1 MASVTSLTAS
11 VHQRLATALSAT
23 LPTADADPLLRRSDR
38 ADYQANGILALAKKA
53 KANPRELATQVVA
66 RVESGELIGEI
77 EVSGPG
83 FLNIT
88 LTDRAITQNLAAR
101 YADDTGRLGVP
112 TAERPGTTVIDY
124 AQPNVAKEMHVG
136 HLRSAVIGD
145 AVVQILEF
153 TGENVVRR
161 HHIGDWGTQFGM
173 LIQYLDEHPHE
184 LDHKDARVSGEEA
197 MSNLDRLYKAAR
209 KLFDSDEEFK
219 TRARRRVVDL
229 QAGDP
234 HTLATW
240 QKFVDESKIYFF
252 SVFEKL
258 DMEVRDADIVGES
271 GYNDMLDETCRL
283 LEESGVAVRSEG
295 ALCVFFDDVKGPDGN
310 PVPLIVKKSDGG
322 YGYAATDLSAIRD
335 RVFHLKANS
344 LLYVVDARQSLH
356 FKMVFETAR
365 RAGWLNDDDVKA
377 FQLAFGTVLGKD
389 GKPFKTR
396 EGETIRL
403 VDLLD
408 EAIDR
413 ATAVVREKAEKVGL
427 TEEEIVENGRYVGI
441 GAVKYAD
448 LSTSAVRDYKF
459 DLDQMV
465 SLNGDTSV
473 YLQYA
478 YARIQSILRKAGEAG
493 PAAHPELELAPAE
506 RALGLH
512 LDQFGEAVAEVAESY
527 EPHKLAAYLFR
538 LATLL
543 TSFYDQCPVLKA
555 ESPAQVENRLFLV
568 DLTART
574 LHRGMA
580 LLATRTPSPHAPPP
594 GYRPPAAGRV
604 ALRHPRPGRCRC
616 LPLQSLAW
624 RPFPIRC
631 PSWRPTRAGVC
642 SGLNSRFRRGG

>member
-1 MASVTSLTAS
+1 MASVTSLSDVVQQHLAS
-11 VHQRLATALSAT
+11 ALSAT
-23 LPTADADPLLRRSDR
+23 LPEAAGADPLLRRSDR
-38 ADYQANGILALAKKA
+38 ADFQANGILALAKKA
-53 KANPRELATQVVA
+53 KANPRELATQVVSQ
-66 RVESGELIGEI
+66 VVTGDELIKDV

-88 LTDRAITQNLAAR
+88 IADRAITANLAAR
-101 YADDTGRLGVP
+101 YADETGRLGVP
-112 TAERPGTTVIDY
+112 TAAHPGTTVIDY

-145 AVVQILEF
+145 SVVQLLEF
-153 TGENVVRR
+153 TGEQVVRR

-184 LDHKDARVSGEEA
+184 LDHKASAEDAAASGEEA

-209 KLFDSDEEFK
+209 KKFDADEEFK

-234 HTLATW
+234 QTLATW

-258 DMEVRDADIVGES
+258 DMRIQDPDIVGES
-271 GYNDMLDETCRL
+271 GYNDMLAETCRL

-295 ALCVFFDDVKGPDGN
+295 ALCVFFDDIKGPDGN
-310 PVPLIVKKSDGG
+310 PVPLIVQKSDGG

-335 RVFHLKANS
+335 RVFNLKANT

-356 FKMVFETAR
+356 FRMVFETAR
-365 RAGWLNDDDVKA
+365 RAGWLNDDVTA
-377 FQLAFGTVLGKD
+377 VQLAFGTVLGKD

-396 EGETIRL
+396 EGETVRL

-413 ATAVVREKAEKVGL
+413 ASAVVREKAQDLSEA
-427 TEEEIVENGRYVGI
+427 EIAERGAQVGI

-448 LSTSAVRDYKF
+448 LSTSANRDYKF

-478 YARIQSILRKAGEAG
+478 YARIQSILRKAGEVR
-493 PAAHPELELAPAE
+493 PVAHPELELADAE

-512 LDQFGEAVAEVAESY
+512 ADAFAETLKEAAAEYA
-527 EPHKLAAYLFR
+527 PHKLAAYLYQ
-538 LATLL
+538 LASLYT
-543 TSFYDQCPVLKA
+543 TFYDKCPVLKA
-555 ESPAQVENRLFLV
+555 ETPQQVENRLFLC
-568 DLTART
+568 DITART
-574 LHRGMA
+574 LHQGMA
-580 LLATRTPSPHAPPP
+580 LLGIRTPEK
-594 GYRPPAAGRV
+594 
-604 ALRHPRPGRCRC
+604 L
-616 LPLQSLAW
+616 
-624 RPFPIRC
+624 
-631 PSWRPTRAGVC
+631 
-642 SGLNSRFRRGG
+642 

>member
-11 VHQRLATALSAT
+11 VHQHLANALSAT
-23 LPTADADPLLRRSDR
+23 LPEAAAADPLLRRSDR
-38 ADYQANGILALAKKA
+38 ADFQANGILALAKKA
-53 KANPRELATQVVA
+53 KANPRELATQVVSH
-66 RVESGELIGEI
+66 VVTGDVIKDV

-88 LTDRAITQNLAAR
+88 VTDKAITENLAAR
-101 YADDTGRLGVP
+101 AADPEGRLGVP
-112 TAERPGTTVIDY
+112 YAENPGTTVIDY

-145 AVVQILEF
+145 SVVKLLEF
-153 TGENVVRR
+153 TGEKVIRR

-184 LDHKDARVSGEEA
+184 LDHKAAEVTGEEA

-234 HTLATW
+234 HTLAIW

-258 DMEVRDADIVGES
+258 DMEIRDPDIVGES
-271 GYNDMLDETCRL
+271 GYNDMLQETCRL

-310 PVPLIVKKSDGG
+310 PVPLIVQKSDGG
-322 YGYAATDLSAIRD
+322 FGYAATDLSAIRD
-335 RVFHLKANS
+335 RVFNLKANS
-344 LLYVVDARQSLH
+344 IIYVVDARQSLH

-365 RAGWLNDDDVKA
+365 RAGWLNDDVTA
-377 FQLAFGTVLGKD
+377 YQLAFGTVLGKD

-396 EGETIRL
+396 EGETVRL

-413 ATAVVREKAEKVGL
+413 ASAVVREKAQDL
-427 TEEEIVENGRYVGI
+427 SEEEIAERGAQVGV

-448 LSTSAVRDYKF
+448 LSTSANRDYKF

-478 YARIQSILRKAGEAG
+478 YARIQSILRKAGEVR
-493 PAAHPELELAPAE
+493 PAAHPELELTDAE

-512 LDQFGEAVAEVAESY
+512 ADQFAETVAEAAAEY
-527 EPHKLAAYLFR
+527 APHKLAAYLYQ
-538 LATLL
+538 LASLY
-543 TSFYDQCPVLKA
+543 TSFYDKCPVLKA
-555 ESPAQVENRLFLV
+555 ETPEQVENRLFLCDV
-568 DLTART
+568 TART
-574 LHRGMA
+574 LHEGMA
-580 LLATRTPSPHAPPP
+580 LLGIRTPE
-594 GYRPPAAGRV
+594 R
-604 ALRHPRPGRCRC
+604 L
-616 LPLQSLAW
+616 
-624 RPFPIRC
+624 
-631 PSWRPTRAGVC
+631 
-642 SGLNSRFRRGG
+642 

>member
-1 MASVTSLTAS
+1 MASVTSLSDS
-11 VHQRLATALSAT
+11 VQQHLATALSAA
-23 LPTADADPLLRRSDR
+23 LPDAGSADPLLRRSDR
-38 ADYQANGILALAKKA
+38 ADFQANGILALAKKA
-53 KANPRELATQVVA
+53 KANPRELATQVVSHI
-66 RVESGELIGEI
+66 VTGDVIKDI

-88 LTDRAITQNLAAR
+88 ISDKAITENLATR
-101 YADDTGRLGVP
+101 YADTDRLGVP
-112 TAERPGTTVIDY
+112 FAAHPGTTVIDY

-145 AVVQILEF
+145 AVVKLLEF
-153 TGENVVRR
+153 TGETVVRR

-184 LDHKDARVSGEEA
+184 LDHKADEVSGEEA
-197 MSNLDRLYKAAR
+197 MSNLDRLYKTAR

-258 DMEVRDADIVGES
+258 DMEIRDADIVGES
-271 GYNDMLDETCRL
+271 GYNDMLAETCRL

-295 ALCVFFDDVKGPDGN
+295 ALCVFFEDVKGPDGN
-310 PVPLIVKKSDGG
+310 PVPLIVQKSDGG

-335 RVFHLKANS
+335 RVFNLKANS
-344 LLYVVDARQSLH
+344 LLYVVDARQALH
-356 FKMVFETAR
+356 FRMVFETAR
-365 RAGWLNDDDVKA
+365 RAGWLNDDVKA

-396 EGETIRL
+396 EGETVKL

-408 EAIDR
+408 EAVER
-413 ATAVVREKAEKVGL
+413 ATTVVREKAEKVGL
-427 TEEEIVENGRYVGI
+427 SEQEIVENGQYVGI

-478 YARIQSILRKAGEAG
+478 YARIKSILRKAGEAR

-512 LDQFGEAVAEVAESY
+512 VDAFAETVADAATEHA
-527 EPHKLAAYLFR
+527 PHKLTAYLYQ
-538 LATLL
+538 LASLL
-543 TSFYDQCPVLKA
+543 TTFYDQCPVLKA
-555 ESPAQVENRLFLV
+555 ETPEHVENRLLLV

-574 LHRGMA
+574 LHKGMA
-580 LLATRTPSPHAPPP
+580 LLGIRTPE
-594 GYRPPAAGRV
+594 R
-604 ALRHPRPGRCRC
+604 L
-616 LPLQSLAW
+616 
-624 RPFPIRC
+624 
-631 PSWRPTRAGVC
+631 
-642 SGLNSRFRRGG
+642 

>member
-11 VHQRLATALSAT
+11 VHQRLANALSAT
-23 LPTADADPLLRRSDR
+23 LPEAADADPLLRRSDR
-38 ADYQANGILALAKKA
+38 ADFQANGILALAKKA
-53 KANPRELATQVVA
+53 KANPRELATQVVDK
-66 RVESGELIGEI
+66 VVTGDVIKDV

-88 LTDRAITQNLAAR
+88 VTDKAITENLAAR
-101 YADDTGRLGVP
+101 AADAEGRLGVP
-112 TAERPGTTVIDY
+112 YAENPGTTVIDY

-145 AVVQILEF
+145 SVLKLLEF
-153 TGENVVRR
+153 TGETVIRR

-184 LDHKDARVSGEEA
+184 LDHRAAEVTGEEA
-197 MSNLDRLYKAAR
+197 MSNLDQLYKAAR
-209 KLFDSDEEFK
+209 RLFDSDEEFK

-234 HTLATW
+234 HTVAMW

-258 DMEVRDADIVGES
+258 DMEIRDPDIVGES
-271 GYNDMLDETCRL
+271 GYNDMLAETCRL
-283 LEESGVAVRSEG
+283 LEDSGVAVRSEG
-295 ALCVFFDDVKGPDGN
+295 ALCVFFDDVRGPDGN
-310 PVPLIVKKSDGG
+310 PVPLIVQKSDGG

-335 RVFHLKANS
+335 RVFNLKANS
-344 LLYVVDARQSLH
+344 IIYVVDARQSLH

-365 RAGWLNDDDVKA
+365 RAGWLNDDVKA
-377 FQLAFGTVLGKD
+377 YQLAFGTVLGKD

-396 EGETIRL
+396 EGETVRL

-413 ATAVVREKAEKVGL
+413 ASAVVREKAQDLSEV
-427 TEEEIVENGRYVGI
+427 EIAERGAQVGI

-448 LSTSAVRDYKF
+448 LSTSASRDYKF

-478 YARIQSILRKAGEAG
+478 YARIQSILRKAGEVR
-493 PAAHPELELAPAE
+493 PAAHPELELTEAE

-512 LDQFGEAVAEVAESY
+512 ADQFAENVAEAAREY
-527 EPHKLAAYLFR
+527 APHKMTAYLYQ
-538 LATLL
+538 LASLY
-543 TSFYDQCPVLKA
+543 TSFYDKCPVLKA
-555 ESPAQVENRLFLV
+555 ETPEQVENRLFLCDV
-568 DLTART
+568 TART
-574 LHRGMA
+574 LHAGMT
-580 LLATRTPSPHAPPP
+580 LLGIRTPE
-594 GYRPPAAGRV
+594 R
-604 ALRHPRPGRCRC
+604 L
-616 LPLQSLAW
+616 
-624 RPFPIRC
+624 
-631 PSWRPTRAGVC
+631 
-642 SGLNSRFRRGG
+642 

>member
-1 MASVTSLTAS
+1 MASVTSLSDSVQQHLAS
-11 VHQRLATALSAT
+11 ALSAT
-23 LPTADADPLLRRSDR
+23 LPEAAGADPLLRRSDR
-38 ADYQANGILALAKKA
+38 ADFQANGILALAKKA
-53 KANPRELATQVVA
+53 KANPRELAAQVVSQ
-66 RVESGELIGEI
+66 VVTGDELIKDV

-88 LTDRAITQNLAAR
+88 IADRAITQNLAAR
-101 YADDTGRLGVP
+101 YADETGRLGVP
-112 TAERPGTTVIDY
+112 TAEQPGTTVIDY

-145 AVVQILEF
+145 SVVQLLEF

-184 LDHKDARVSGEEA
+184 LDHKASAEDTAASGEEA

-209 KLFDSDEEFK
+209 KKFDSDEEFK

-258 DMEVRDADIVGES
+258 DMEIRDADIVGES
-271 GYNDMLDETCRL
+271 GYNDMLAETCRL

-295 ALCVFFDDVKGPDGN
+295 ALCVFFDDIKGPDGN
-310 PVPLIVKKSDGG
+310 PVPLIVQKSDGG

-335 RVFHLKANS
+335 RVFNLKANN
-344 LLYVVDARQSLH
+344 LVYVVDARQALH
-356 FKMVFETAR
+356 FRMVFETAR
-365 RAGWLNDDDVKA
+365 RAGWLNEDVTA

-396 EGETIRL
+396 EGETVRL

-413 ATAVVREKAEKVGL
+413 ASAVVREKAQDL
-427 TEEEIVENGRYVGI
+427 SEEEIAERGAQVGI

-448 LSTSAVRDYKF
+448 LSTSANRDYKF

-478 YARIQSILRKAGEAG
+478 YARIRSILRKAGETR
-493 PAAHPELELAPAE
+493 PAAHPELALAEAE

-512 LDQFGEAVAEVAESY
+512 VDAFAQTVAEAAAEY
-527 EPHKLAAYLFR
+527 APHKLAAYLYQ
-538 LATLL
+538 LASLY
-543 TSFYDQCPVLKA
+543 TSFYDKCPVLKA
-555 ESPAQVENRLFLV
+555 ETPQQVENRLFLC
-568 DLTART
+568 DITART
-574 LHRGMA
+574 LHQGMA
-580 LLATRTPSPHAPPP
+580 LLGIRTPEK
-594 GYRPPAAGRV
+594 
-604 ALRHPRPGRCRC
+604 L
-616 LPLQSLAW
+616 
-624 RPFPIRC
+624 
-631 PSWRPTRAGVC
+631 
-642 SGLNSRFRRGG
+642 

>member
-1 MASVTSLTAS
+1 MASVTSLSDS
-11 VHQRLATALSAT
+11 VHQRLTAALSAA
-23 LPTADADPLLRRSDR
+23 LPQAGSADPLLRRSDR
-38 ADYQANGILALAKKA
+38 ADFQANGILALAKKE
-53 KANPRELATQVVA
+53 KANPRELATQVVS
-66 RVESGELIGEI
+66 RVESGELIKDV

-88 LTDRAITQNLAAR
+88 ITDRAITGTLAAR

-112 TAERPGTTVIDY
+112 QARTPGTTVIDY

-145 AVVQILEF
+145 SVMRLLDF

-173 LIQYLDEHPHE
+173 LIQYLEEHPHE
-184 LDHKDARVSGEEA
+184 LDHKADEVSGEEA

-209 KLFDSDEEFK
+209 KLFDADEEFK

-234 HTLATW
+234 QTLAMW

-258 DMEVRDADIVGES
+258 DMEIRDEDIVGES
-271 GYNDMLDETCRL
+271 GYNDMLAETCRL

-295 ALCVFFDDVKGPDGN
+295 ALCVFFDDIKGPDGN
-310 PVPLIVKKSDGG
+310 PVPLIVQKSDGG

-335 RVFHLKANS
+335 RVFNLKANNII
-344 LLYVVDARQSLH
+344 YVVDARQSLH

-365 RAGWLNDDDVKA
+365 KAGWLGDDVKA
-377 FQLAFGTVLGKD
+377 YQLAFGTVLGKD

-396 EGETIRL
+396 EGETVRL

-413 ATAVVREKAEKVGL
+413 ASAVVREKAQDL
-427 TEEEIVENGRYVGI
+427 SEEEIAERGTQVGV

-448 LSTSAVRDYKF
+448 LSTSANRDYKF

-478 YARIQSILRKAGEAG
+478 YARIQSILRKAGASR
-493 PAAHPELELAPAE
+493 PVAHPELELHEAE

-512 LDQFGEAVAEVAESY
+512 ADAFAATVAEAATEY
-527 EPHKLAAYLFR
+527 APHKLAAYLYQ
-538 LATLL
+538 LASLYT
-543 TSFYDQCPVLKA
+543 TFYDKCPVLKA
-555 ESPAQVENRLFLV
+555 ETPEQTENRLFLCDV
-568 DLTART
+568 TART
-574 LHRGMA
+574 LHQGMA
-580 LLATRTPSPHAPPP
+580 LLGIRTPE
-594 GYRPPAAGRV
+594 R
-604 ALRHPRPGRCRC
+604 L
-616 LPLQSLAW
+616 
-624 RPFPIRC
+624 
-631 PSWRPTRAGVC
+631 
-642 SGLNSRFRRGG
+642 

>member
-1 MASVTSLTAS
+1 MASVTSLSDS
-11 VHQRLATALSAT
+11 VHQRLAAALSAA
-23 LPTADADPLLRRSDR
+23 LPQAGSADPLLRRSDR
-38 ADYQANGILALAKKA
+38 ADFQANGILALAKKE
-53 KANPRELATQVVA
+53 KANPRELATQVVSG
-66 RVESGELIGEI
+66 VESGELIKDV

-88 LTDRAITQNLAAR
+88 LTDRAITENLAAR

-112 TAERPGTTVIDY
+112 HAEQPGTTVIDY

-145 AVVQILEF
+145 AVTRMLEF

-173 LIQYLDEHPHE
+173 LIQYLEEHPHE
-184 LDHKDARVSGEEA
+184 LDHRADEVSGEEA

-209 KLFDSDEEFK
+209 KVFDSDEEFK

-234 HTLATW
+234 QTLAMW

-258 DMEVRDADIVGES
+258 DMEIRDADIVGES
-271 GYNDMLDETCRL
+271 GYNDMLAETCRL

-295 ALCVFFDDVKGPDGN
+295 ALCVFFDDIKGPDGN
-310 PVPLIVKKSDGG
+310 PVPLIVQKSDGG

-335 RVFHLKANS
+335 RVFNLKADS
-344 LLYVVDARQSLH
+344 LIYVVDARQSLH

-365 RAGWLNDDDVKA
+365 KAGWLNDDVTA
-377 FQLAFGTVLGKD
+377 YQLAFGTVLGKD

-396 EGETIRL
+396 EGETVRL

-413 ATAVVREKAEKVGL
+413 ASVVVREKAQDL
-427 TEEEIVENGRYVGI
+427 SEEEIAERGAQVGV

-448 LSTSAVRDYKF
+448 LSTSANRDYKF

-478 YARIQSILRKAGEAG
+478 YARIQSILRKAGEAR
-493 PAAHPELELAPAE
+493 PAAHPELELHEAE

-512 LDQFGEAVAEVAESY
+512 ADSFAATVAEAATEY
-527 EPHKLAAYLFR
+527 APHKLAAYLYQ
-538 LATLL
+538 LASLYT
-543 TSFYDQCPVLKA
+543 TFYDKCPVLKA
-555 ESPAQVENRLFLV
+555 GTPEQVENRLFLCDV
-568 DLTART
+568 TART

-580 LLATRTPSPHAPPP
+580 LLGIRTPE
-594 GYRPPAAGRV
+594 R
-604 ALRHPRPGRCRC
+604 L
-616 LPLQSLAW
+616 
-624 RPFPIRC
+624 
-631 PSWRPTRAGVC
+631 
-642 SGLNSRFRRGG
+642 